1 MFVYMTQT
9 GGAIIVAAAAMTA
22 LVVAYIFSRLGANR
36 DYLPDHPNYRSSHR
50 RVTPRSG
57 GLAIIAGWLLA
68 MMIIASFV
76 GAASVAAEILKI
88 SALGGLVLLIGFAD
102 DRFSMTPLFKFAGQA
117 AAAAVFVWLIGGL
130 QSAPMPF
137 AGDTALGFWG
147 VLLTI
152 FWISGFMN
160 AFNFMD
166 GANGIA
172 GSTAV
177 IALCAL
183 SIGCASLGAPL
194 VAIVSIVLAF
204 SVAGFLRINFPSGRI
219 FMGDNGS
226 QTVSFLIA
234 VLAVMATNN
243 TGGALSALFVPTMM
257 MPFLFDV
264 TFTLMHRLRRG
275 ENILSAHREHVYQL
289 LLRHGAS
296 HVRVTSIYIIL
307 TAFST
312 AVAIMMLRL
321 SPGMQWAAPA
331 ALALLFLFPAASL
344 YRLSKAAGFFGDAEK
359 EEEDEDEFLGD
370 LLEVKPTPQ
379 AAE

>member
-1 MFVYMTQT
+1 MFIHLTQS

-22 LVVAYIFSRLGANR
+22 LVVAYIFARLGAIR
-36 DYLPDHPNYRSSHR
+36 DYLPDHPNDRSSHR

-57 GLAIIAGWLLA
+57 GLAIIGGWLLA

-76 GAASVAAEILKI
+76 GAADVAADILKI

-102 DRFSMTPLFKFAGQA
+102 DRFAMTPLFKFAGQIA
-117 AAAAVFVWLIGGL
+117 AAAIFVWLFGGL
-130 QSAPMPF
+130 HSAPLPF
-137 AGDTALGFWG
+137 AGETVLGFWG
-147 VLLTI
+147 ALLAI
-152 FWISGFMN
+152 FWITGFMN

-172 GSTAV
+172 GSAAV
-177 IALCAL
+177 IVLCAL
-183 SIGCASLGAPL
+183 SVATASFGAPL
-194 VAIVSIVLAF
+194 VAIVSVVLAF
-204 SVAGFLRINFPSGRI
+204 AVGGFLRVNFPGGRI

-234 VLAVMATNN
+234 ALAVMAAIE
-243 TGGALSALFVPTMM
+243 TGGAVSALFIPTAI

-264 TFTLMHRLRRG
+264 TFTLAHRLRRG
-275 ENILSAHREHVYQL
+275 ENIVSAHREHLYQL
-289 LLRHGAS
+289 LMRHGAS
-296 HVRVTSIYIIL
+296 HVRVTSIYITL

-321 SPGMQWAAPA
+321 PADIQWLAPMM
-331 ALALLFLFPAASL
+331 LAVVFFFPAVAL
-344 YRLSKAAGFFGDAEK
+344 YRASKAVGFFGAVV
-359 EEEDEDEFLGD
+359 EDEELMGD
-370 LLEVKPTPQ
+370 LAEIDPAAQ